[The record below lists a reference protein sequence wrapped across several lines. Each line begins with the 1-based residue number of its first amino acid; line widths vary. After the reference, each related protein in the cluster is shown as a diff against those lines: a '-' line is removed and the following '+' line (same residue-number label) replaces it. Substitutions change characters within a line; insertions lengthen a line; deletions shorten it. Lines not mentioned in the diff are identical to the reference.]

1 MQNWFSQIQKWLARL
16 FRKKRKYRSQ
26 IIKRIPNKAQ
36 DCSVLQLE
44 RDTPGAIATYRIVS
58 KYSSRPYLLTLDL
71 LTSVNS
77 DVVGEFHGV
86 RFRLHSPAY
95 SRISAP
101 THRFAVFEIG
111 ITGAAVPLHVWD
123 VDLQGSASSVRGE
136 MAATRAIFAT
146 ALFPLLITD
155 PLTWEWQMQNIDW
168 LELLQQ
174 NIRAELGQQHQM
186 HPREVLIELSGN

>member
-1 MQNWFSQIQKWLARL
+1 VQNWFSQIQKWFARL

-26 IIKRIPNKAQ
+26 IIKCIPNKTQ

-58 KYSSRPYLLTLDL
+58 KYSVRAYLLTLDL

-77 DVVGEFHGV
+77 DMVGQFNGV
-86 RFRLHSPAY
+86 AFRLHSSAY

-101 THRFAVFEIG
+101 THRFAVFEIRT
-111 ITGAAVPLHVWD
+111 TGDAIPLHIWD
-123 VDLQGSASSVRGE
+123 VDLQGSASSIRGE
-136 MAATRAIFAT
+136 MAATRAIAAT

-168 LELLQQ
+168 LELLRQ

-186 HPREVLIELSGN
+186 KAREVLIELSGN